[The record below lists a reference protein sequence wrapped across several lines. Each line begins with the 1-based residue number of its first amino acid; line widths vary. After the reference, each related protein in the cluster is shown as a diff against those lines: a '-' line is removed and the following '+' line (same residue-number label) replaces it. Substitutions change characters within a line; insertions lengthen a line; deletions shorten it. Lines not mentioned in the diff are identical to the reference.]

1 MEQNQEKISLK
12 AAMKLLGGSGRR
24 LACSGLAGSEK
35 AYFVAEVY
43 QREPRPLCVVLN
55 STSQAEAF
63 IQDLRFF
70 LEKNDATIL
79 YFPPYNV
86 FSGRF
91 LSYQNEA
98 AAQRIQT
105 LYRLVENRSAPIV
118 VTTVGGLLMRL
129 IPKRKLCDYAE
140 LVMADEEIDR
150 GDLIEKLV
158 SGGYS
163 RSALVEEPGEF
174 SIRGGII
181 DVFTPFYP
189 EPLRMELEGDRIDSL
204 RFFSPVSQR
213 TTQRVSEA
221 IIIPAG
227 EAVVEKVRLPQIINR
242 IREQAAE
249 QELPVTPIRAFI
261 KTVKNDQTWPG
272 IEHMLPLIYAEPGI
286 LFDYLAAETLFV
298 LSEPQALEAAAA
310 ELKAQAEESYQTALE
325 EARPAVEP
333 GRLYL
338 SWPEAYENFLKNRV
352 VAIKMLPVSGPGSD
366 DEKQIDFSVNDN
378 SDLELALKQHKG
390 QERPLSPLAEG
401 ITTYLGSGWRTLLV
415 CKNRTQ
421 GERLISLLK
430 PYQIRPV
437 VIEKFTDMTI
447 EKGRV
452 YICRGQLSSGF
463 AWPDQALAVITET
476 EIFGAIQHRR
486 MRTSKR
492 ILAQRLPLEALKKGD
507 FVVHSEHGIGLYQGL
522 AKLKLDGSE
531 NDFILIQYKDNDKLY
546 LPVDRL
552 SMVQKYNGVENVA
565 PMLDK
570 MGSTSWARAK
580 ERVKKSV
587 EKIAGELLKIY
598 AERKVSK
605 GFAFSEP
612 DGYFQDFEAGFPYEE
627 TGDQAS
633 TIQDVLAD
641 MRKPTP
647 MDRLVCGDVGYGKT
661 EVALRAAFVAVYNGK
676 QVAVLVPTTVLAE
689 QHFATFSNR
698 FQNYPVN
705 IACLSRFRPQS
716 RQRAI
721 VSDLKDGKIDI
732 VIGTHRLLQKDI
744 FFKELGLVV
753 LDEEQRFGVR
763 HKEKL
768 KKIRRTV
775 DILALTATPIPRT
788 LYMSLTGIRDISI
801 ISTPPEHRHPI
812 ITYVSEF
819 DAAVIRQAI
828 RNELDRGGQLFFVNN
843 NIKRI
848 QSMADYLQRLVPEL
862 RLDIAHG
869 RMEEDELENVMLKF
883 VKREIDMLVC
893 TTIIES
899 GLDIPSANTIL
910 VNRAD
915 KFGLAQMYQLRG
927 RVGRADEQAFAYL
940 FIPRQSVLGNDAQK
954 RLRILMEHSD
964 LGSGF
969 QIAMSDLKI
978 RGGGTILGPSQSGHI
993 AAVGYEMFLKL
1004 MESAVSELKGEAV
1017 YEDLEPE
1024 INIQMS
1030 AFIPEAYIAD
1040 IDQRLA
1046 AYRRLAK
1053 MADPGEVDD
1062 FRRELE
1068 DRYGSLP
1075 AETSNLFLKIGLK
1088 VLAIRAGVKKLD
1100 LNGRRLS
1107 LSFSEVHQQNPQ
1119 GIVAVIHNHKNYFQ
1133 FTPQH
1138 VLKAT
1143 LAKKAPGGTIL
1154 EIKNILKEITQHV
1167 NP

>member
-1 MEQNQEKISLK
+1 M
-12 AAMKLLGGSGRR
+12 RR

-43 QREPRPLCVVLN
+43 HRKPLPLCIVLN
-55 STSQAEAF
+55 STQQAEAF

-70 LEKNDATIL
+70 FKKNDSNIL
-79 YFPPYNV
+79 YFPPYNL
-86 FSGRF
+86 FSARF

-98 AAQRIQT
+98 AAQRLQT
-105 LYRLVENRSAPIV
+105 LYRLIENRSAPIV
-118 VTTVGGLLMRL
+118 VTTVSGLLMKL
-129 IPKRKLCDYAE
+129 IPKQKICDYVE

-150 GDLIEKLV
+150 EGLIEKLV
-158 SGGYS
+158 SGGYT
-163 RSALVEEPGEF
+163 RSAIVEEPGEF
-174 SIRGGII
+174 SVRGGII
-181 DVFTPFYP
+181 DVFTPFYQ
-189 EPLRMELEGDRIDSL
+189 EPLRMELEGERIDSL

-213 TTQRVSEA
+213 TTKRVLEA

-227 EAVVEKVRLPQIINR
+227 EAVVEKDRLAQIINR
-242 IREQAAE
+242 IREQGAE
-249 QELPVTPIRAFI
+249 QELPVTRLRALI
-261 KTVKNDQTWPG
+261 NRVKTEGTWPG
-272 IEHMLPLIYAEPGI
+272 IEHMIPLIYPEPGT

-298 LSEPQALEAAAA
+298 LSEPRSLETAAADF
-310 ELKAQAEESYQTALE
+310 KTQAEEGYLTARE
-325 EARPAVEP
+325 EAKLAVEP
-333 GRLYL
+333 GRMYL
-338 SWPEAYENFLKNRV
+338 DWSQAYEIILKNKM
-352 VAIKMLPVSGPGSD
+352 VAIKMLPVSGPKSVE
-366 DEKQIDFSVNDN
+366 EKQIDFSIKDN
-378 SDLELALKQHKG
+378 SDLQLALKQHKG
-390 QERPLSPLAEG
+390 QERPLSPLAE
-401 ITTYLGSGWRTLLV
+401 YLKEYLRSGWHPLLV

-437 VIEKFTDMTI
+437 VIDKFSEMTL

-452 YICRGQLSSGF
+452 YICQGQISSGF
-463 AWPDQALAVITET
+463 VWPDQGLAVITET
-476 EIFGAIQHRR
+476 EIFGAKRHRR
-486 MRTSKR
+486 LRASKMISGQR
-492 ILAQRLPLEALKKGD
+492 IPLESLKKGD

-522 AKLKLDGSE
+522 AKLKLNGSE
-531 NDFILIQYKDNDKLY
+531 NDFILIQYKDNDRLY

-552 SMVQKYNGVENVA
+552 SMVQKYAGVESMP

-570 MGSTSWARAK
+570 MGGTSWARAK

-605 GFAFSEP
+605 GFTFSEP

-633 TIQDVLAD
+633 SIQEVLAD
-641 MRKPTP
+641 MKKPVP

-689 QHFATFSNR
+689 QHFASFSDR

-705 IACLSRFRPQS
+705 IACLSRFRPKGQ
-716 RQRAI
+716 QRAI
-721 VSDLKDGKIDI
+721 VNDLKAGKIDI

-819 DAAVIRQAI
+819 DDAVIRQAI
-828 RNELDRGGQLFFVNN
+828 RNELDRGGQLFFVHN
-843 NIKRI
+843 NIRRI
-848 QSMADYLQRLVPEL
+848 RSMADYLRRLVPEI
-862 RLDIAHG
+862 RLDVAHG
-869 RMEEDELENVMLKF
+869 RMEEDELESVMLKF

-927 RVGRADEQAFAYL
+927 RVGRAEEQAFAYL
-940 FIPRQSVLGNDAQK
+940 FIPKQSALGNDAQK

-1024 INIQMS
+1024 INIKMS

-1053 MADPGEVDD
+1053 MENQEEIDD
-1062 FRRELE
+1062 FRMELE
-1068 DRYGSLP
+1068 DRYGALP
-1075 AETSNLFLKIGLK
+1075 AEASSLFLKISLK

-1100 LNGRRLS
+1100 LNGYLLS

-1119 GIVAVIHNHKNYFQ
+1119 GIVAVIHKHKDSFQ
-1133 FTPQH
+1133 FTPRH
-1138 VLKAT
+1138 VLKAV
-1143 LAKKAPGGTIL
+1143 LPKKAPGGTIA